1 MPATLRDR
9 APSLLPPETLA
20 ALESVQRRILWLAAL
35 MVHHANHVRPNPD
48 GAKVGGHQASS
59 ASMISILTAL
69 YFRFLRPGDRVAV
82 KPHASPAFHAV
93 QYLLG
98 RLPRAYLTT
107 LRAYR
112 GLQAYP
118 SRTKDPD
125 GVDFSTGS
133 VGLGAVAPAFAA
145 LAHRYAQAHFGHV
158 TSERFIAL
166 LGDAELDEGSVW
178 EAVLEEALDGLENLI
193 WIVDLNRQSLDRVIP
208 GIRAARLK
216 RLFEHSGWLV
226 LEAKYGRALQALFAG
241 PGGAELRRRIDEMS
255 NEEYQALIRLP
266 GAALRARLAAA
277 PGYDGAALHAATAA
291 TPDDDLPGVIANLGG
306 HDLQELLDVL
316 AQAGSRPGHP
326 TVIFAYTIKGWGLP
340 TAGHPLNHSML
351 LNDDQIAALGES
363 LAIADGGKW
372 DAFDPDSPEGRLCA
386 ETAQRLYPNVQRS
399 TFNVQRSTFGPGLVP
414 DDLGVPV
421 PEMTSTQDAFGRV
434 LLRLAD
440 VPGLRERIVTAS
452 PDVSV
457 STNLAGW
464 INKMGVFT
472 PQEHPDYE
480 TEAYRLL
487 RWKRG
492 PSGRHIE
499 LGISEMNLFMLLGM
513 LGLSA
518 ELCGQ
523 LLIPVG
529 TVYDPFVCRG
539 LDALIYGLYSGAKF
553 IFAGTP
559 SGVTLSPE
567 GGAHQSA
574 ITPSIGAELPQLA
587 CYEPCFARELEWAML
602 DALRA
607 CLDRE
612 QGHATYLRLSTKP
625 VDQRPFQA
633 ALGRIGEAE
642 LRRQILAG
650 GYRLV
655 DWRDAAPEADPRYT
669 VTIAAAGAM
678 APEALAAA
686 GYLQREGVAAS
697 VLCVVSPRRLFE
709 GWQAA
714 RRANG
719 ADPMAWLF
727 RPEERGAPIVT
738 VQDGASHSLAW
749 LGGVYGAPVTAL
761 GVDAFGQ
768 SGARG
773 DLYRHFG
780 IDAAGIAEAAFAALD
795 PIHEEHEGHEAGEV
809 ELQYPASAASLHRP
823 QRHR

>member
-1 MPATLRDR
+1 MSATLRDH
-9 APSLLPPETLA
+9 APALPPATLA
-20 ALESVQRRILWLAAL
+20 ALEAIQRRVLWLATL

-59 ASMISILTAL
+59 ASMATILTAL
-69 YFRFLRPGDRVAV
+69 YFHFLRPGDRVAV

-98 RLPRAYLTT
+98 RLPRTYLTT

-125 GVDFSTGS
+125 AVDFSTGS

-145 LAHRYAQAHFGHV
+145 LAHRYAKAHFGQV
-158 TSERFIAL
+158 SSERFIAL

-193 WIVDLNRQSLDRVIP
+193 WVVDLNRQSLDRVIP

-216 RLFEHSGWLV
+216 RLFEDNGWLV
-226 LEAKYGRALQALFAG
+226 LEAKYGGALQARFAR

-266 GAALRARLAAA
+266 GAELRARLAAA
-277 PGYDGAALHAATAA
+277 PGYDAAALAAALA
-291 TPDDDLPGVIANLGG
+291 ETPDAALPGVIANLGG

-316 AQAGSRPGHP
+316 GRAGSLPGRP

-340 TAGHPLNHSML
+340 IAGHPLNHSML
-351 LNDDQIAALGES
+351 LSDEQIEALRDS
-363 LAIADGGKW
+363 LGIAPGREW
-372 DAFDPDSPEGRLCA
+372 DPFDPDTPEGQLCTEA
-386 ETAQRLYPNVQRS
+386 ARRLYGEAAADR
-399 TFNVQRSTFGPGLVP
+399 GPRTDDAAGASSILSPHLVP
-414 DDLGVPV
+414 DDLGVPA
-421 PEMTSTQDAFGRV
+421 PETTSTQDAFGRILV
-434 LLRLAD
+434 RLAD

-472 PQEHPDYE
+472 PVEHPDYE

-487 RWKRG
+487 RWRRG
-492 PSGRHIE
+492 PGGRHIE

-513 LGLSA
+513 FGLST

-523 LLIPVG
+523 PLIPIG

-539 LDALIYGLYSGAKF
+539 LDALIYGVYSGAKF

-587 CYEPCFARELEWAML
+587 CYEPCFARELEWVMV

-607 CLDRE
+607 CLDRRG
-612 QGHATYLRLSTKP
+612 GHPTYLRLSTKP
-625 VDQRPFQA
+625 VEQRPFQD
-633 ALGRIGEAE
+633 ALRRLGEDA
-642 LRRQILAG
+642 LRRQALAG
-650 GYRLV
+650 GYRLL
-655 DWRDAAPEADPRYT
+655 DGREAAPEADPRYT
-669 VTIAAAGAM
+669 VVIAAAGVM

-686 GYLQREGVAAS
+686 AYLQREGVAAS
-697 VLCVVSPRRLFE
+697 VLCLTSPKRLFE
-709 GWQAA
+709 RWQAA
-714 RRANG
+714 RRAG
-719 ADPMAWLF
+719 DADPMPWLF
-727 RPEERGAPIVT
+727 RPEERRAPIVT

-749 LGGVYGAPVTAL
+749 LGGVHGAPVAAL
-761 GVDAFGQ
+761 GVDEFGQ
-768 SGARG
+768 SGARA

-780 IDAAGIAEAAFAALD
+780 IDATSIAAAAFDALD
-795 PIHEEHEGHEAGEV
+795 RFP
-809 ELQYPASAASLHRP
+809 
-823 QRHR
+823 